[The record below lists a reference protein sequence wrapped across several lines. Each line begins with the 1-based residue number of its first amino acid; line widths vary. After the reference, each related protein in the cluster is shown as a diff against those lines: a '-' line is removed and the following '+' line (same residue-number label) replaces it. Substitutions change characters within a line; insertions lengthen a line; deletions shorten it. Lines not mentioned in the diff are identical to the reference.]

1 MKDIND
7 IEKKIFEIKS
17 ESEFQ
22 LLALTIFKYQYET
35 NLIYK
40 TFVDSLKI
48 NANELKDFKHI
59 PFLPIE
65 FFKSKKVICGNL
77 SPDSICFSSSGTTGQ
92 ITSKH
97 YVNSIS
103 LYEDSFSKGFA
114 HFYGDVKD
122 YCVLALL
129 PSYLE
134 KGGSSLVYMANQLIK
149 DSEHSLSG
157 FYLHNLDEL
166 VNTISEL
173 KKRNQKTI
181 LLGVSYALLDLAE
194 QNITLNDHFI
204 VMETGGMKGKREELT
219 KRELHQ
225 TLKNKFNIKTIQ
237 SEYGMT
243 ELLSQSYALSNGIFK
258 SVPWKRILIRDISD
272 PFSYVMEGKTGGV
285 NVIDLANLYSCSFIE
300 TKDLGKHYA
309 DHSFEIV
316 GRFDVS
322 DLRGCNLLIQ

>member
-7 IEKKIFEIKS
+7 IEKKIFDIKS
-17 ESEFQ
+17 EYEFQ
-22 LLALTIFKYQYET
+22 SLALTIFKFQYET

-40 TFVDSLKI
+40 TFVDSLKTKVNDI
-48 NANELKDFKHI
+48 KSLTHI

-77 SPDSICFSSSGTTGQ
+77 NADSICFSSSGTTGQ
-92 ITSKH
+92 MTSKH

-103 LYEDSFSKGFA
+103 LYEDSFSKGFSY
-114 HFYGDVKD
+114 FYGNIKE

-157 FYLHNLDEL
+157 FYLNNLDDL
-166 VNTISEL
+166 VNTILEL
-173 KKRNQKTI
+173 KKQNQKTI
-181 LLGVSYALLDLAE
+181 LLGVSYALLDLADK
-194 QNITLNDHFI
+194 NITLNENFI

-219 KRELHQ
+219 KEELHH
-225 TLKNKFNIKTIQ
+225 TLKNKFKIKTIQ

-243 ELLSQSYALSNGIFK
+243 ELLSQSYALTNGRFK

-272 PFSYVMEGKTGGV
+272 PFSYVLEGKTGGV
-285 NVIDLANLYSCSFIE
+285 NIIDLANLHSCSFLE
-300 TKDLGKHYA
+300 TKDLGKHYS
-309 DHSFEIV
+309 DYSFEIL
-316 GRFDVS
+316 GRFEAS

>member
-1 MKDIND
+1 LKDIKS
-7 IEKKIFEIKS
+7 IEKKIFDIKS
-17 ESEFQ
+17 EPEFQ
-22 LLALTIFKYQYET
+22 ILAITIFKYQYET

-40 TFVDSLKI
+40 SFVDSLKI
-48 NANELKDFKHI
+48 NVNEVKDFKHI

-77 SPDSICFSSSGTTGQ
+77 NSDFVCFSSSGTTGQ

-103 LYEDSFSKGFA
+103 LYEDSFSKGFTL
-114 HFYGDVKD
+114 FYGDIKE
-122 YCVLALL
+122 YCILALL

-149 DSEHSLSG
+149 DSGHPLSG
-157 FYLHNLDEL
+157 FYLHNLDDL
-166 VNTISEL
+166 VNTISVL

-194 QNITLNDHFI
+194 KNIILNEHFI

-219 KRELHQ
+219 KGELHQ
-225 TLKNKFNIKTIQ
+225 TLKNKFKIKTIQ

-272 PFSYVMEGKTGGV
+272 PFSYVLVGKTGGV
-285 NVIDLANLYSCSFIE
+285 NVIDLANLHSCSFIE
-300 TKDLGKHYA
+300 TKDLGKYYA

-316 GRFDVS
+316 GRFDAS

>member
-65 FFKSKKVICGNL
+65 FFKSKKVICGNF